1 MMMQWHI
8 VLTKKEFLEGTPLD
22 TSLYFIQE
30 TGEIYRGNR
39 LYNDSVI
46 MYTGELPNISNA
58 ANNILY
64 VNSETLEGKTYDG
77 TAWRQVLRPIANS
90 IIADGSGIPSAGLVY
105 DFVVDKINEALN
117 SADIVNNIEYDAEN
131 HLFDI
136 SRGDGTVSSFVLTN
150 VATGL
155 IYNKN
160 SNTLQLVDAD
170 GTFLGEPIILK
181 DAEPDNASIETNENG
196 KLSIKSFGKQ
206 YYKFHEADKIIEGIF
221 EYPDHMPHVTEEP
234 FTDNTYCKAIA
245 SGEETPKWYKY
256 NTEMEKWELADHD
269 PAQED
274 WYELVNGWIA
284 GLSPKVVSVEG
295 GTFAIA
301 WYEPS
306 TTTVEGIADLVS
318 TLQTE
323 VQNLTTRQGEFEARL
338 AEIEEKGATEVD
350 DVTIGKHEETGV
362 IFVKGITTSLI
373 SDFEE
378 KLDASASATLDAAKA
393 YTDEVAIAK
402 TDLVNS
408 ENIHTNVEDAS
419 DTKPVSEK
427 ALVKSMSWILGM

>member
-1 MMMQWHI
+1 MLMQWHI

-22 TSLYFIQE
+22 NSLYFIHE
-30 TGEIYRGNR
+30 TGEIYRGSR
-39 LYNDSVI
+39 LYNDAII

-77 TAWRQVLRPIANS
+77 TAWKQVLRPIAER
-90 IIADGSGIPSAGLVY
+90 IIADGSGIPSAGVVY
-105 DFVVDKINEALN
+105 DFVIEKIADALG
-117 SADIVNNIEYDAEN
+117 SADIVNNVEYDAEN

-136 SRGDGTVSSFVLTN
+136 TRGDGTVTSFTLSN
-150 VATGL
+150 VATDL
-155 IYNKN
+155 IYNQN

-170 GTFLGEPIILK
+170 GIFIGDPVVLK
-181 DAEPDNASIETNENG
+181 DAVPDNASIETNSDG
-196 KLSIKSFGKQ
+196 KLAIKSFGKQ

-221 EYPDHMPHVTEEP
+221 EYPNNMPHATGDP
-234 FTDNTYCKAIA
+234 LTDNTYCKAI
-245 SGEETPKWYKY
+245 SSDVETPKWYKY
-256 NTEMEKWELADHD
+256 NTEMEKWELAEND

-284 GLSPKVVSVEG
+284 GLSPKVISVEG

-323 VQNLTTRQGEFEARL
+323 VQSLTTRQGEFEARL

-350 DVTIGKHEETGV
+350 GVTIGKHEETGV
-362 IFVKGITTSLI
+362 IFVKNITTSLI

-378 KLDASASATLDAAKA
+378 KLDNATSDTLDAAKA
-393 YTDEVAIAK
+393 YTDEVAVAK
-402 TDLVNS
+402 TDLVDS
-408 ENIHTNVEDAS
+408 EHLHTNVEDAS
-419 DTKPVSEK
+419 DTKPVTEK